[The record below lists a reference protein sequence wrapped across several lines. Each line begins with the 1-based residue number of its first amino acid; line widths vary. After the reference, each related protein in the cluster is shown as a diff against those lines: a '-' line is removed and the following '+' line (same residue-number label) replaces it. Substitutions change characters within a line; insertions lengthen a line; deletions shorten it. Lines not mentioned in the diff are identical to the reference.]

1 MFFSAAAF
9 PPFYFFSSLPLSH
22 RSIIAARCG
31 RAAQQGALNVALSDC
46 QAQRSVSGSAG
57 GGAAC
62 DSRRLDEGFRGCEEL
77 EKNPDF

>member
-9 PPFYFFSSLPLSH
+9 PPFFFFSSLPLSH
-22 RSIIAARCG
+22 RSVIAARCG

-62 DSRRLDEGFRGCEEL
+62 VIRGDWTKVSEDV
-77 EKNPDF
+77 KN